1 MARSGIKNSVCFPA
15 LVAGGILDI
24 GPVARLRSIFSLFA
38 LIVNVS
44 PLQMNL
50 WPDEDEIIDYMNAR
64 MWLD

>member
-1 MARSGIKNSVCFPA
+1 M
-15 LVAGGILDI
+15 AGGILDI
-24 GPVARLRSIFSLFA
+24 GPVARSRSIFSLFA